1 MAKAVEIYRGIEI
14 HESPLSL
21 FEPMAAKAA
30 PPLYTARVQ
39 EWLLIGGLGV
49 LKEEIDRK
57 LTGASAVGRTAP

>member
-1 MAKAVEIYRGIEI
+1 MEKAVEIYRGIEI
-14 HESPLSL
+14 HETPLSL
-21 FEPMAAKAA
+21 FEAVAAKAA

-57 LTGASAVGRTAP
+57 LSSVSALARTVP